1 VTVANSTQKQWLA
14 VFQILPGRL
23 ISTAVTMI
31 VYGVVCPFSN
41 TQRVV
46 LLVIN
51 IFNSFQMVVC
61 VLALLRTYMRLKPHL
76 AGHAILKK
84 AAVFKGIVGIQAL
97 QRIIFSA
104 LVGRSVLKP
113 TRTVSYMDWAAGVPD
128 FMTVCEMFLVCW
140 FFIGPYS
147 SAMFRPG
154 SDGNIEAVG
163 KGAAPAERRSFVM
176 AWVDCLNPTDLI
188 RGFQFTFK
196 LRNLANGQAD
206 EPAPP
211 YRSVGRMP
219 EY

>member
-1 VTVANSTQKQWLA
+1 
-14 VFQILPGRL
+14 
-23 ISTAVTMI
+23 MI

-51 IFNSFQMVVC
+51 IFNTFQMILC
-61 VLALLRTYMRLKPHL
+61 IMALLRTYMKLKPYL
-76 AGHAILKK
+76 AGHSIVKK
-84 AAVFKGIVGIQAL
+84 AAFFKGIIGVQAL

-113 TRTVSYMDWAAGVPD
+113 TRTISYMDWAAGVPD

-147 SAMFRPG
+147 ASMFRPG
-154 SDGNIEAVG
+154 RDGSVEAAG
-163 KGAAPAERRSFVM
+163 KTATATAAPVERRSFLM
-176 AWVDCLNPTDLI
+176 AWIDCLNPSDLI
-188 RGFQFTFK
+188 RGFFFTFK
-196 LRNLANGQAD
+196 LRTLANGQAG
-206 EPAPP
+206 ESAPP
-211 YRSVGRMP
+211 YRSSEQMR